1 MRKVRDIYFPDSDS
15 SASVAYAE
23 TGDVDPEIRAFALAQ
38 CRRFRRAV
46 DVGAHVGLHA
56 RPLAEVFNAVEAFEP
71 QAQALE
77 CLQANLTQPGCR
89 THRVALWK
97 ARAIGYI
104 TRRLG
109 KDSAAAVI
117 EVEQAAGFGPV
128 ALRPLD
134 DYDWPDVDLIM
145 VNIGKRAGE
154 VLEGAMKTI
163 ARSRPVLWIDRA
175 DMRPSLM
182 LELALVFGQ
191 EGYRLLATSGRTAIL
206 AASDDQD
213 KAVPPGAALVSDADG
228 GRWLTFRQKAGGT
241 SPETRLLLDD
251 QALRVEQIGY
261 RADAGRG
268 ALAVVQI
275 PAGFDATLPHFVRRR
290 DGETPVEAGALAET
304 DLDAL
309 ARERLKKGRFA
320 DGVFKF
326 SVPVEWLA
334 TGTDVVVTVREA
346 GDSRVIFRRDLREI
360 GNLDEIEARWPLEL
374 VDLKP
379 RKLTVHLTRR
389 SGPPLTEE
397 LDGSV
402 DPGQLGPDMV
412 NCYMN
417 RGGGGNPVIRAFA
430 GAIGARTCYAEDG
443 RRDGVS
449 VVWGVLRGSK
459 DVIDRTAEKDGI
471 FFYIDHAY
479 FDRGHM
485 KNYRITRN
493 RFEAGRIR
501 RCPPDRIQALGVKL
515 EPWRRGGDYVLVCPP
530 TDYFIKAHGCASW
543 LKDTLAEL
551 KQYTDR
557 QIIVR
562 EKPRAGESVVPLEE
576 ALAGAHA
583 LVTHSSNVAVEAVMA
598 GTAVFVSNTSAAAPV
613 GLTDLSLIETPEY
626 PDRDPWLAHLGYSQ
640 FSFKEIKYG
649 EAWRLLLD
657 WEQREFV

>member
-1 MRKVRDIYFPDSDS
+1 MRKVRDFYFPDSDS
-15 SASVAYAE
+15 GPSVAYAE
-23 TGDVDPEIRAFALAQ
+23 TGDCDPEVRAFALAQ
-38 CRRFRRAV
+38 CRHFRRAV

-56 RPLAEVFNAVEAFEP
+56 RPLADVFNAVEAFEP

-89 THRVALWK
+89 AHRVALWK
-97 ARAIGYI
+97 ERAIGYI

-117 EVEQAAGFGPV
+117 EVDQRTGFGPV

-134 DYDWPDVDLIM
+134 GYDWPDVDLIK
-145 VNIGKRAGE
+145 VDVGERAGE
-154 VLEGAMKTI
+154 VLQGAMKTI

-175 DMRPSLM
+175 NMPSGLM

-191 EGYRLLATSGRTAIL
+191 QGYRLLATSGHTAIL

-213 KAVPPGAALVSDADG
+213 RTAAPSAALVSEADG
-228 GRWLTFRQKAGGT
+228 ARWLTLRRKAAGR
-241 SPETRLLLDD
+241 SPETQLLLDD

-261 RADAGRG
+261 RTDAGRG

-275 PAGFDATLPHFVRRR
+275 PAGFDATLPHVVRRR
-290 DGETPVEAGALAET
+290 DGETAVEADALAEA
-304 DLDAL
+304 DLSAL
-309 ARERLKKGRFA
+309 VTERLENARLA
-320 DGVFKF
+320 DGAFKF

-334 TGTDVVVTVREA
+334 AGADAVVTVREA

-360 GNLDEIEARWPLEL
+360 ENLDEIEVRWPLEL

-379 RKLTVHLTRR
+379 RRLTVHLTRR

-397 LDGSV
+397 FDGTV
-402 DPGQLGPDMV
+402 DPGRLGPDMV
-412 NCYMN
+412 NCYLN
-417 RGGGGNPVIRAFA
+417 RGGGGNSVIRAFA

-443 RRDGVS
+443 HRDGVS

-459 DVIDRTAEKDGI
+459 DVVDRTAEKDGI

-485 KNYRITRN
+485 KNYRIARN
-493 RFEAGRIR
+493 RFEAGRVR
-501 RCPPDRIQALGVKL
+501 RCPPDRVQALGVKL

-543 LKDTLAEL
+543 LQDTLAEL

-562 EKPRAGESVVPLEE
+562 EKPKAGELVVPLEE

-583 LVTHSSNVAVEAVMA
+583 LVTHSSNVAVEAVVA
-598 GTAVFVSNTSAAAPV
+598 GTPVFVSETSAAAPV
-613 GLTDLSLIETPEY
+613 GLTDLSLIETPEF

-657 WEQREFV
+657 WEQREYV